1 MTTRSAYL
9 PAASAGL
16 FALAS
21 VLDIAFLSAT
31 GSKDAAPLPVIILF
45 ALLGVVTLAALIP
58 ARRGNR
64 PALITAI
71 VLRIVSAL
79 LAFVSFFAG
88 APVWIQICEAVVIV
102 STVVA
107 LVLMRRRTAV
117 AAAAAA

>member
-1 MTTRSAYL
+1 MTTRSAPLSL

-21 VLDIAFLSAT
+21 VIDIATLAAIGT
-31 GSKDAAPLPVIILF
+31 KNAAPLGVILMF
-45 ALLGVVTLAALIP
+45 AALGVITLAVLIP

-71 VLRIVSAL
+71 ALRSISGL

-88 APVWIQICEAVVIV
+88 APVLVMAGEAIVIV
-102 STVVA
+102 STVAA
-107 LVLMRRRTAV
+107 LALIRRRPAV
-117 AAAAAA
+117 TVPA